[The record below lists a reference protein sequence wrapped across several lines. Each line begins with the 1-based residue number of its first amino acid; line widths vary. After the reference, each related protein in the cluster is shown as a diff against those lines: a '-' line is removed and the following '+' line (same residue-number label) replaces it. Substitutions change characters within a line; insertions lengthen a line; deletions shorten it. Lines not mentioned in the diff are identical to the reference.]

1 MYETLLLAEEQ
12 RTTAEGREARSDTLL
27 AETNSQARRPADR
40 RPRPQPRPPPHPA
53 PSPST
58 PSTPSTLLPS
68 QVKRLQRR
76 LDEVSSQL
84 LTAREGRATA
94 TLEIALLGD
103 RKVTRTLALTQP

>member
-53 PSPST
+53 PSPSKH
-58 PSTPSTLLPS
+58 PTLHHPPALAGEAAAAAAGRGELAAAHGARGARHRHARDRAP
-68 QVKRLQRR
+68 RR
-76 LDEVSSQL
+76 PQ
-84 LTAREGRATA
+84 
-94 TLEIALLGD
+94 
-103 RKVTRTLALTQP
+103 

>member
-1 MYETLLLAEEQ
+1 M
-12 RTTAEGREARSDTLL
+12 RRS
-27 AETNSQARRPADR
+27 SARRRRGARRVATRCWPRQTRRRAAR
-40 RPRPQPRPPPHPA
+40 LTVALALNLALHLTLRPRPPHPPP
-53 PSPST
+53 ST
-58 PSTPSTLLPS
+58 TLLPS

-103 RKVTRTLALTQP
+103 RKVTRTLALTLP